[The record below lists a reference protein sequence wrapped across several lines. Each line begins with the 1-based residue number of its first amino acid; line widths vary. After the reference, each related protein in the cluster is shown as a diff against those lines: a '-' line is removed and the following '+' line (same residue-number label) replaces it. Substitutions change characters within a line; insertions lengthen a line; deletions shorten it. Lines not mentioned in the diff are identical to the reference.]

1 MEKQIKIALAG
12 NPNCGKTTLF
22 NALTGSN
29 QFVGNWPGVTVEK
42 KEGKLKKHNDVVIMD
57 LPGIYS
63 LSPYTLEEVVAR
75 NYLIDERPDAILNI
89 IDGTNLERNL
99 YLTTQLTELGIPV
112 VIAINMIDVVRK
124 NGDQIN
130 VKELSRELGCQIVE
144 ISALK
149 GDGVMEAAEAAVQ
162 AAHNAKTIPMHT
174 FSGPV
179 EHAIAHI
186 EEAAVHNMPEE
197 QQRWYAIKIF
207 ERDDKVLAKL
217 NIPAETLSHIEEDIK
232 AAEKEL
238 DDDAESIITNERY
251 VYIAEI
257 IKACYKKKKAGQLS
271 ASDKI
276 DKIVTNR
283 WLGLPI
289 FAVVMFLVYW
299 IAMVAVGAP
308 ATDWANDGVFGDGW
322 HLLGIGSSAY
332 NDTNDEYTAA
342 IQAVDAFLGTE
353 IDAEADDFDAN
364 ALLAE
369 MKGFQPAGKTATVD
383 VEDEE
388 TLAMNT
394 MTAYYDTL
402 PEGADKMKDVVQ
414 MTYVDAVDYLSKN
427 GFDAPDPAD
436 FGVWVPGI
444 PVLIGNGLEAAGAAD
459 WLNGLILDGIVA
471 GVGAVLG
478 FVPQMLVLFLMLAF
492 LEACGYMARIAFV
505 LDRIF
510 RKFGLSG
517 KSFIPMLIGT
527 GCGVPGIMA
536 SRTIENERDR
546 RMTIMTTTFIPCGAK
561 VPFIAMIAGAI
572 FGGSAWVSTSAYF
585 IGMAAIII
593 SGIMLKKTKMFSGD
607 PAPFVMELPA
617 YHWPTVGNVL
627 RSMWE
632 RGWSFIKKA
641 GTIILLSTIFVWF
654 TTYFGWVDGTFRMLD
669 ESEIDASIL
678 ATIGGAIAW
687 IFKPLGWGNWQAAVA
702 SITGLVAKENIV
714 GTLGILYGGGDG
726 TVYQNIAA
734 AFTGVTAY
742 SFLVFNLLCA
752 PCFAAIGA
760 IKREMN
766 NHKWTW
772 FAIAYQCGFAY
783 VIGLMVNQFGGAFTG
798 NLNVLGLIVAI
809 ALLVLIVYMLVKP
822 YKEADK
828 LSAKL

>member
-1 MEKQIKIALAG
+1 MAVRIALAG
-12 NPNCGKTTLF
+12 NPNSGKTTLF

-42 KEGKLKKHNDVVIMD
+42 KEGKLKKHDGVVITD

-75 NYLIDERPDAILNI
+75 NYLIEERPDAILNI

-99 YLTTQLTELGIPV
+99 YLTTQLVELGIPV
-112 VIAINMIDVVRK
+112 VVAVNMCDLVEK
-124 NGDQIN
+124 NGDKIDTD
-130 VKELSRELGCQIVE
+130 KLSEHLGCRIVR

-149 GDGVMEAAEAAVQ
+149 GTGVMDAAEAAIQ
-162 AAHNAKTIPMHT
+162 AAQADKTVPQHT

-186 EEAAVHNMPEE
+186 EEAIVHDLPEE
-197 QQRWYAIKIF
+197 QQRWYAIKVF
-207 ERDDKVLAKL
+207 ERDEKVLELLKVDQ
-217 NIPAETLSHIEEDIK
+217 ETLSHVEQDIV
-232 AAEKEL
+232 AAETEL

-251 VYIAEI
+251 NYIAEI
-257 IKACYKKKKAGQLS
+257 IQSCYEKKGVGQLTT
-271 ASDKI
+271 SDKI
-276 DKIVTNR
+276 DRIVTNR

-289 FAVVMFLVYW
+289 FAAVMFFVYW
-299 IAMVAVGAP
+299 IAMVGVGAS
-308 ATDWANDGVFGDGW
+308 ATDWANDGLFGDGW
-322 HLLGIGSSAY
+322 HLFGNG
-332 NDTNDEYTAA
+332 TAA
-342 IQAVDAFLGTE
+342 YEADAEEYGDAFNVVGAFVGVDNFANEEGEVDVAAVRAAVDAVAAGST
-353 IDAEADDFDAN
+353 ADYT
-364 ALLAE
+364 L
-369 MKGFQPAGKTATVD
+369 
-383 VEDEE
+383 EDEE
-388 TLAMNT
+388 TLAT
-394 MTAYYDTL
+394 EDVTYTTDELAEAITVFEKY
-402 PEGADKMKDVVQ
+402 EGAE
-414 MTYVDAVDYLSKN
+414 
-427 GFDAPDPAD
+427 PDPAAY
-436 FGVWVPGI
+436 GTWVPGV
-444 PVLIGNGLEAAGAAD
+444 PVIIEGVLDSLHVSGVLKA
-459 WLNGLILDGIVA
+459 LILDGIVA

-517 KSFIPMLIGT
+517 KSFIPMLVGT
-527 GCGVPGIMA
+527 GCGIPGVMA

-572 FGGSAWVSTSAYF
+572 FNGSAWVATSAYF

-593 SGIMLKKTKMFSGD
+593 SGIMLKKTQMFAGD

-617 YHWPTVGNVL
+617 YHMPTITNVL

-641 GTIILLSTIFVWF
+641 GTIILLSTIVIWFLSNFGFVEGA
-654 TTYFGWVDGTFRMLD
+654 FGMLEED
-669 ESEIDASIL
+669 QLDMSIL
-678 ATIGGAIAW
+678 AGVGNAIAW
-687 IFKPLGWGNWQAAVA
+687 IFMPLGWGNWQAAVA

-714 GTLGILYGGGDG
+714 GTMGVLYGGGEE
-726 TVYQNIAA
+726 TVYQTLAA
-734 AFTGVTAY
+734 AFTPVTAY

-760 IKREMN
+760 IRREMN
-766 NHKWTW
+766 NMKWTW
-772 FAIAYQCGFAY
+772 FAIGYQCGFAY
-783 VIGLMVNQFGGAFTG
+783 VIALIINQIGGAVTG
-798 NLNVLGLIVAI
+798 NLNVIGLIA
-809 ALLVLIVYMLVKP
+809 ALACLAGIIYMLFFKKYQEAVKLTRAV
-822 YKEADK
+822 KV
-828 LSAKL
+828 S